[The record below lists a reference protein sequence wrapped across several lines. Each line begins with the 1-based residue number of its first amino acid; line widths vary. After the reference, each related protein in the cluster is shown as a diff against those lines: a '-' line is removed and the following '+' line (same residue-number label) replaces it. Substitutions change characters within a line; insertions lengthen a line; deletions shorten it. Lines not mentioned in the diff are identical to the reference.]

1 MTLSWSFYC
10 FFIGLLI
17 VKYFLFQAGC
27 GWWEGEADLVRVAP
41 LNESE
46 LTSQLAERLSAGLHL
61 TRAGQRC
68 LLSINP
74 LSGTRRARSSLW
86 VSYCWSEIESRL
98 YRELR
103 ALPKCVLMRIAA

>member
-1 MTLSWSFYC
+1 MKNVEIFSVL
-10 FFIGLLI
+10 
-17 VKYFLFQAGC
+17 QAGC
-27 GWWEGEADLVRVAP
+27 GWWLGEDDLVQVAP

-46 LTSQLAERLSAGLHL
+46 LTSQLAERLSAGLRL

-74 LSGTRRARSSLW
+74 LSGTGRVRSSLW
-86 VSYCWSEIESRL
+86 VSYCCPEIESRL

-103 ALPKCVLMRIAA
+103 